1 MLPWSTDGLLAQK
14 AWGYK
19 SLSLK
24 EGEVSG
30 KDSIPIVQGQSLD
43 RKPVVSGL
51 TSRALPALIRLL
63 RQIGTNPDRGR
74 SRGLVL
80 SLWPGCEGLES
91 RQLMSATPVT
101 VVMQSATTADS
112 KGVTIQYDVTGPLDA
127 SVPLTF
133 GVYRSSDNQF
143 SPDDVTVG
151 SQTIPTSATDDAGQP
166 VTAPGEHTLTI
177 PLAGGLPDNP
187 EHPYV
192 LVVAQP
198 GLAGAT
204 DPGRSASF
212 RVYTIGVLVH
222 GGAEPASANA
232 NGPFW
237 EQLWAKQLRAEG
249 YDFVIPYVWAK
260 LSWTAGAATKQIP
273 ILAHL
278 IDRVAGLM
286 PAGAVVDLQ
295 VIAHSEGT
303 VIASR
308 ALQELKPTPGLAKGF
323 VDLTLLDP
331 YPSSNAPKRQQY
343 SDVGGIFGYG
353 LARVMATQQ
362 GWSKDPVP
370 VIPAIVDQAQVY
382 YQHTP
387 VTMAKA
393 GLVNFWG
400 MTHVTAAP
408 GVPVQY
414 ADLTGPG
421 ISHSG
426 DFGVRD
432 WYWSNVI
439 QHLGDGPMFL
449 NPGELTAA
457 PAEPSSAGSTYTG
470 TAYPGATVEV
480 FAVLANSHTAVGIG
494 RTFADASGD
503 WSLNAATNAPASSH
517 FYARSAVQAFP
528 GARRTFVMHT
538 VRVPLST

>member
-1 MLPWSTDGLLAQK
+1 
-14 AWGYK
+14 
-19 SLSLK
+19 
-24 EGEVSG
+24 VSG
-30 KDSIPIVQGQSLD
+30 KDSIPIV
-43 RKPVVSGL
+43 
-51 TSRALPALIRLL
+51 
-63 RQIGTNPDRGR
+63 RGR
-74 SRGLVL
+74 RRVHGTR
-80 SLWPGCEGLES
+80 LWPECQGLEP
-91 RQLMSATPVT
+91 RQLLSATPAAL
-101 VVMQSATTADS
+101 VMQSATTADS
-112 KGVTIQYDVTGPLDA
+112 KGVTIQYDVTGPLGA
-127 SVPLTF
+127 GVPLTF
-133 GVYRSSDNQF
+133 GVYRSTDNQF

-151 SQTIPTSATDDAGQP
+151 SETIPATATDDAEQP
-166 VTAPGEHTLTI
+166 ATALGEHTLTI

-198 GLAGAT
+198 GLPGAT
-204 DPGRSASF
+204 DPGRMASF

-237 EQLWAKQLRAEG
+237 EQLWAKQMRAEG

-308 ALQELKPTPGLAKGF
+308 ALQELQPTPGLAKGY

-331 YPSSNAPKRQQY
+331 YPSSNTPKRTQY
-343 SDVGGIFGYG
+343 SVVSGIFGYG

-400 MTHVTAAP
+400 MTHITAAP

-432 WYWSNVI
+432 WYWTNVV
-439 QHLGDGPMFL
+439 QHLGNGPLFL
-449 NPGELTAA
+449 NPGALTAA
-457 PAEPSSAGSTYTG
+457 PAEPSPGGLTYKG
-470 TAYPGATVEV
+470 TAFPGASVEV
-480 FAVLANSHTAVGIG
+480 FAVLASTHTAVGIG
-494 RTFADASGD
+494 RTTADASGD
-503 WSLNAATNAPASSH
+503 WMLNAATKAPASSH

-538 VRVPLST
+538 VRIVSS